1 MSTPLDSDRTNESGV
16 TDFELALSS
25 LKPVSRIS
33 RDQIFHQVGQQHAQ
47 THLTTQPHWS
57 ARSYWPAIA
66 ASLAL
71 VVIGQGGLLARRP
84 SCEIKVV
91 YVGVPQPPTTESPVS
106 ESSSQVA
113 ASPAMVF
120 DHPGPTA
127 IDRLSWQ
134 LMHNGLD
141 ALPTTPMMAFDPAEH
156 PLSPGQTLEI
166 HMHKFN
172 SPGDAL

>member
-1 MSTPLDSDRTNESGV
+1 MSTPLDSDRTNESGL

-33 RDQIFHQVGQQHAQ
+33 RDQIFLQVGQQHAQ

-57 ARSYWPAIA
+57 ARSYWPAVA

-71 VVIGQGGLLARRP
+71 VVIGQGVLLARRP
-84 SCEIKVV
+84 SSEIKVI
-91 YVGVPQPPTTESPVS
+91 YLGVPQPHTTESPVS
-106 ESSSQVA
+106 ERSSQVS
-113 ASPAMVF
+113 ASPAMEF
-120 DHPGPTA
+120 DHAGPTA

-172 SPGDAL
+172 GPGDAL